1 MPVLIVVVVRR
12 ETVFVVV
19 PETAVIIVLAALLNR
34 VEAAVDLGIELIG
47 LLRAIQDLIRCQ
59 VKLNPVVTL
68 LFLARLIVGLGLLL
82 LRSRFRRAY
91 RLDDPLEAL
100 AALIAPVYPRQSAL
114 DRHLVLGH
122 ELANMQ
128 RLRRFGHRCG
138 DD

>member
-1 MPVLIVVVVRR
+1 MAVLILVVRR
-12 ETVFVVV
+12 ETVFVVSQ
-19 PETAVIIVLAALLNR
+19 TAVIIVLATLLNR
-34 VEAAVDLGIELIG
+34 IEAAVDLGIELIG
-47 LLRAIQDLIRCQ
+47 LLWAIQDLIRCQ

-82 LRSRFRRAY
+82 LWSRFRRAY
-91 RLDDPLEAL
+91 RLDNPLKAL
-100 AALIAPVYPRQSAL
+100 AALIAPVHPHQSAL

-122 ELANMQ
+122 ELANIH